1 MRKSKAELTAYILLR
16 GIVLIVLVFELASRQ
31 WFNVFLCCLSLVLFM
46 IPTIV
51 ERHLQLELPG
61 PLEIV
66 ILCFI
71 FSSAILGEI
80 AEFYLKIPGWDTLLH
95 TLNGFLM
102 AAIGFSLIDLLN
114 RSPRFHISLSPF
126 FVAFVAFCFSMTTGV
141 LWEFV
146 EYAIDRLFRFDMQ
159 KDYLVPVI
167 SSVTL
172 NPEGVNVP
180 IVLQD
185 IRSVT
190 VLYEEAGAAKELV
203 IPGGYLDIGLKD
215 TIKDLLVNCLGAVVF
230 SVIGVVYLRR
240 RGKGGFVRGFI
251 PRLMTRE
258 EMDQRQAKARQASDL
273 RRRQKKR
280 KGRRQ
285 YGE

>member
-1 MRKSKAELTAYILLR
+1 MPKSKAELTAYILLR
-16 GIVLIVLVFELASRQ
+16 GAVLVILVFELVSRQ
-31 WFNVFLCCLSLVLFM
+31 WFNVFLCALTLLLFM

-126 FVAFVAFCFSMTTGV
+126 FVAFVAFCFSMTTGI

-146 EYAIDRLFRFDMQ
+146 EYVVDHLFRADMQ
-159 KDYLVPVI
+159 KDFLVTAVA
-167 SSVTL
+167 SVDL

-180 IVLQD
+180 VVLRD
-185 IRSVT
+185 IQSTT
-190 VLYEEAGAAKELV
+190 VLWQDGDTLRETV
-203 IPGGYLDIGLKD
+203 ISGGYLDIGLMD
-215 TIKDLLVNCLGAVVF
+215 TMKDLLVNCVGAVVF
-230 SVIGVVYLRR
+230 SVIGVIYLRR
-240 RGKGGFVRGFI
+240 RGQGGFVGSLI
-251 PRLMTRE
+251 PKLRTRE
-258 EMDQRQAKARQASDL
+258 EVARRWAEERQAAEARRE
-273 RRRQKKR
+273 RRKK
-280 KGRRQ
+280 
-285 YGE
+285 

>member
-1 MRKSKAELTAYILLR
+1 MHKSKAELIAYILLR
-16 GIVLIVLVFELASRQ
+16 GAVVIILIFELVSRQ

-80 AEFYLKIPGWDTLLH
+80 GEFYLKIPGWDTLLH

-126 FVAFVAFCFSMTTGV
+126 FVAFVAFCFSMTTGI

-146 EYAIDRLFRFDMQ
+146 EYTIDHLFRFDMQ
-159 KDYLVPVI
+159 KDYLVSAI
-167 SSVTL
+167 SSVSL
-172 NPEGVNVP
+172 NPSGVNVP
-180 IVLQD
+180 VVLRG
-185 IRSVT
+185 IRSTT
-190 VLYEEAGAAKELV
+190 VLYEEAGALKELV
-203 IPGGYLDIGLKD
+203 IPGGYLDIGLVD
-215 TIKDLLVNCLGAVVF
+215 TMKDLLVNCLGAIIF
-230 SVIGVVYLRR
+230 SVIGVIYLHNRGRGRFARSLIPKLLTPEEAAKKMDPPRR
-240 RGKGGFVRGFI
+240 RVGKRG
-251 PRLMTRE
+251 
-258 EMDQRQAKARQASDL
+258 
-273 RRRQKKR
+273 KKG
-280 KGRRQ
+280 KK
-285 YGE
+285 

>member
-16 GIVLIVLVFELASRQ
+16 GIVLIVLIFELASRQ
-31 WFNVFLCCLSLVLFM
+31 WFNVFLCTLTLALFM

-126 FVAFVAFCFSMTTGV
+126 FVAFVAFCFSMTTGI

-146 EYAIDRLFRFDMQ
+146 EYAIDRLFHMDMQ
-159 KDYLVPVI
+159 KDALVSAVA
-167 SSVTL
+167 SVSL

-180 IVLQD
+180 LVLRD
-185 IRSVT
+185 IQSTTLFYAEDGVPR
-190 VLYEEAGAAKELV
+190 ELV
-203 IPGGYLDIGLKD
+203 ISGGYLDLGLRD
-215 TIKDLLVNCLGAVVF
+215 TMKDLLVNCLGALIF
-230 SVIGVVYLRR
+230 SVIGVIYIRHRGRGKFAVSFIPKLMTPEEFEEKKEVRRPLAALRR
-240 RGKGGFVRGFI
+240 WGRGK
-251 PRLMTRE
+251 
-258 EMDQRQAKARQASDL
+258 
-273 RRRQKKR
+273 
-280 KGRRQ
+280 
-285 YGE
+285 

>member
-1 MRKSKAELTAYILLR
+1 MRRSMARLITYFLLR
-16 GIVLIVLVFELASRQ
+16 GAVLVVLVIQLMSRH
-31 WFNVFLCCLSLVLFM
+31 WFNVFLCALTMLLFM

-51 ERHLQLELPG
+51 ERHLQLELPD

-80 AEFYLKIPGWDTLLH
+80 GEFYLKVPGWDTLLH

-146 EYAIDRLFRFDMQ
+146 EYTIDRVLHMDMQ
-159 KDYLVPVI
+159 KDYLLSTISTVDLNPSGANVPVLLRGI
-167 SSVTL
+167 RSSVIVWQDGETL
-172 NPEGVNVP
+172 RETVVN
-180 IVLQD
+180 
-185 IRSVT
+185 
-190 VLYEEAGAAKELV
+190 
-203 IPGGYLDIGLKD
+203 GGYLDIGLVD
-215 TIKDLLVNCLGAVVF
+215 TMKDLLVNCLGAIIF
-230 SVIGVVYLRR
+230 SVIGVIYIRR
-240 RGKGGFVRGFI
+240 RGKGSLANSFI
-251 PRLMTRE
+251 PKLMTPE
-258 EMDQRQAKARQASDL
+258 EAAQKAEADRQARDSL
-273 RRRQKKR
+273 RNRRI
-280 KGRRQ
+280 GRRKKD
-285 YGE
+285 

>member
-1 MRKSKAELTAYILLR
+1 MPKSQAELIAYILLR
-16 GIVLIVLVFELASRQ
+16 GAVLVILVFELVSRQ
-31 WFNVFLCCLSLVLFM
+31 WFNVFLCALTLLLFI

-126 FVAFVAFCFSMTTGV
+126 FVAFVAFCFSMTTGI

-146 EYAIDRLFRFDMQ
+146 EYAIDHLFRADMQ
-159 KDYLVPVI
+159 KDFLVNTVA
-167 SSVTL
+167 SVSL

-180 IVLQD
+180 VVLRD
-185 IRSVT
+185 IQTTT
-190 VLYEEAGAAKELV
+190 VLWQDGNTLRETV
-203 IPGGYLDIGLKD
+203 ISGGYLDIGLMD
-215 TIKDLLVNCLGAVVF
+215 TMKDLLVNCIGALVF
-230 SVIGVVYLRR
+230 SVIGVIYLRR
-240 RGKGGFVRGFI
+240 RGQGGFVGSLI
-251 PRLMTRE
+251 PKLRTRE
-258 EMDQRQAKARQASDL
+258 EVARRWAEERQAAEARRE
-273 RRRQKKR
+273 RRKK
-280 KGRRQ
+280 
-285 YGE
+285 

>member
-1 MRKSKAELTAYILLR
+1 MRESKAELAAYILLR
-16 GIVLIVLVFELASRQ
+16 GAVLVILVLELLSRQ
-31 WFNVFLCCLSLVLFM
+31 WFNVFLCFLTLLLFM
-46 IPTIV
+46 IPSIV
-51 ERHLQLELPG
+51 ERRLQLELPG

-80 AEFYLKIPGWDTLLH
+80 AEFYLKVPGWDTLLH

-126 FVAFVAFCFSMTTGV
+126 FVAFVAFCFSMTTGI

-146 EYAIDRLFRFDMQ
+146 EYAIDHLFHMDMQ
-159 KDYLVPVI
+159 KDFLV
-167 SSVTL
+167 SSVASVSL
-172 NPEGVNVP
+172 NPDGVNVP
-180 IVLQD
+180 VVLRD

-190 VLYEEAGAAKELV
+190 LVCEEAGALRETV
-203 IPGGYLDIGLKD
+203 IEGGYLDIGLRD
-215 TIKDLLVNCLGAVVF
+215 TMKDLLVNCLGALVF

-240 RGKGGFVRGFI
+240 RGKGRLAGSLIPKLLTEEEFAEKREDRRPLELLRG
-251 PRLMTRE
+251 R
-258 EMDQRQAKARQASDL
+258 
-273 RRRQKKR
+273 
-280 KGRRQ
+280 GRRK
-285 YGE
+285 

>member
-16 GIVLIVLVFELASRQ
+16 GIVLIVLIFELASRQ
-31 WFNVFLCCLSLVLFM
+31 WFNVFLCTLTLLLFM

-126 FVAFVAFCFSMTTGV
+126 FVAFVAFCFSMTTGI

-146 EYAIDRLFRFDMQ
+146 EYAIDRLFHMDMQ
-159 KDYLVPVI
+159 KDALVSAVA
-167 SSVTL
+167 SVSL

-180 IVLQD
+180 LVLRD
-185 IRSVT
+185 IQSTAVF
-190 VLYEEAGAAKELV
+190 YEEGGVPRELV
-203 IPGGYLDIGLKD
+203 ISGGYLDLGLRD
-215 TIKDLLVNCLGAVVF
+215 TMKDLLVNCVGAILF
-230 SVIGVVYLRR
+230 SVIGVVYLRHRGKGRLAGSLIPKLLTPEEAEEKKDDRRPLALLRR
-240 RGKGGFVRGFI
+240 RGK
-251 PRLMTRE
+251 
-258 EMDQRQAKARQASDL
+258 
-273 RRRQKKR
+273 
-280 KGRRQ
+280 KGDK
-285 YGE
+285 

>member
-1 MRKSKAELTAYILLR
+1 MPKSKAELIAYILLR
-16 GIVLIVLVFELASRQ
+16 GAVLVILVFELVSRQ
-31 WFNVFLCCLSLVLFM
+31 WFNVFLCALTLLLFM

-126 FVAFVAFCFSMTTGV
+126 FVAFVAFCFSMTTGI

-146 EYAIDRLFRFDMQ
+146 EYAIDHLFRADMQ
-159 KDYLVPVI
+159 KDLLVTAVA
-167 SSVTL
+167 SVNL

-180 IVLQD
+180 VVLRD
-185 IRSVT
+185 IQSTT
-190 VLYEEAGAAKELV
+190 VLWQDGNTLRETV
-203 IPGGYLDIGLKD
+203 ISGGYLDIGLMD
-215 TIKDLLVNCLGAVVF
+215 TMKDLLVNCIGALVF
-230 SVIGVVYLRR
+230 SVIGVIYLRR
-240 RGKGGFVRGFI
+240 RGKGGIVGSLI
-251 PRLMTRE
+251 PQLRTRE
-258 EMDQRQAKARQASDL
+258 EVAQRWEEDRQAAEA
-273 RRRQKKR
+273 RRRKR
-280 KGRRQ
+280 
-285 YGE
+285 

>member
-16 GIVLIVLVFELASRQ
+16 GIVLIVLIFELVSRQ
-31 WFNVFLCCLSLVLFM
+31 WFNVFLCTLTLVLFM

-126 FVAFVAFCFSMTTGV
+126 FVAFVAFCFSMTTGI

-146 EYAIDRLFRFDMQ
+146 EYAIDHLFRMDMQ
-159 KDYLVPVI
+159 KDFLVSSI

-180 IVLQD
+180 VVLRD
-185 IRSVT
+185 IQSTAVF
-190 VLYEEAGAAKELV
+190 YEEAGVLREMV
-203 IPGGYLDIGLKD
+203 IPGGYLDIGLVD
-215 TIKDLLVNCLGAVVF
+215 TMKDLLVNCVGAILF
-230 SVIGVVYLRR
+230 SVIGVVYLRHRGRGKFAVSFIPKLLTPEEAAEKKEDRRPLAALRR
-240 RGKGGFVRGFI
+240 RGKG
-251 PRLMTRE
+251 
-258 EMDQRQAKARQASDL
+258 K
-273 RRRQKKR
+273 
-280 KGRRQ
+280 
-285 YGE
+285 

>member
-1 MRKSKAELTAYILLR
+1 MRKSKAELIAYILLR
-16 GIVLIVLVFELASRQ
+16 GAVLVVLVLELLSRQ
-31 WFNVFLCCLSLVLFM
+31 WFNVFLCFLTLLLFM

-71 FSSAILGEI
+71 FSSAVLGEI
-80 AEFYLKIPGWDTLLH
+80 AEFYLKVPGWDTLLH

-126 FVAFVAFCFSMTTGV
+126 FVAFVAFCFSMTTGI

-146 EYAIDRLFRFDMQ
+146 EYAIDHLFHMDMQ
-159 KDYLVPVI
+159 KDFLVASI
-167 SSVTL
+167 SSVSL

-180 IVLQD
+180 VVLRD
-185 IRSVT
+185 IHSATLV
-190 VLYEEAGAAKELV
+190 YEEGGALRETV
-203 IPGGYLDIGLKD
+203 IEGGYLDIGLRD
-215 TIKDLLVNCLGAVVF
+215 TMKDLLVNCLGALVF
-230 SVIGVVYLRR
+230 SCIGVVYLRR
-240 RGKGGFVRGFI
+240 RGKGRLVGSLIPKLLTEEEFAEKREDRRPLEVLRG
-251 PRLMTRE
+251 RG
-258 EMDQRQAKARQASDL
+258 
-273 RRRQKKR
+273 KR
-280 KGRRQ
+280 K
-285 YGE
+285 

>member
-1 MRKSKAELTAYILLR
+1 MPKSKAELIAYILLR
-16 GIVLIVLVFELASRQ
+16 GAVLVILVFELVSRQ
-31 WFNVFLCCLSLVLFM
+31 WFNVFLCALTLLLFM

-126 FVAFVAFCFSMTTGV
+126 FVAFVAFCFSMTTGI

-146 EYAIDRLFRFDMQ
+146 EYAIDHLFRADMQ
-159 KDYLVPVI
+159 KDFLVSTVA
-167 SSVTL
+167 SVSL

-180 IVLQD
+180 EVLRD
-185 IRSVT
+185 IQTTT
-190 VLYEEAGAAKELV
+190 VLWQDGNTLRETV
-203 IPGGYLDIGLKD
+203 ISGGYLDIGLMD
-215 TIKDLLVNCLGAVVF
+215 TMKDLLVNCIGALVF
-230 SVIGVVYLRR
+230 SVIGVIYLRR
-240 RGKGGFVRGFI
+240 RGKGGFVGSLI
-251 PRLMTRE
+251 PQLRTRE
-258 EMDQRQAKARQASDL
+258 EVAQRWEEDRQAAEA
-273 RRRQKKR
+273 RRRKR
-280 KGRRQ
+280 
-285 YGE
+285 

>member
-1 MRKSKAELTAYILLR
+1 MPKSKAELIAYILLR
-16 GIVLIVLVFELASRQ
+16 GAVLVILVFELVSRQ
-31 WFNVFLCCLSLVLFM
+31 WFNAFLCALTLFLFM

-126 FVAFVAFCFSMTTGV
+126 FVAFVAFCFSMTTGI

-146 EYAIDRLFRFDMQ
+146 EYAIDHLFRADMQ
-159 KDYLVPVI
+159 KDFLVNTVA
-167 SSVTL
+167 SVSL
-172 NPEGVNVP
+172 NPDGVNVP
-180 IVLQD
+180 VVLRD
-185 IRSVT
+185 IQTTT
-190 VLYEEAGAAKELV
+190 VLWQD
-203 IPGGYLDIGLKD
+203 GYA
-215 TIKDLLVNCLGAVVF
+215 TVA
-230 SVIGVVYLRR
+230 VIGSTPAIE
-240 RGKGGFVRGFI
+240 GGTCC
-251 PRLMTRE
+251 LT
-258 EMDQRQAKARQASDL
+258 
-273 RRRQKKR
+273 
-280 KGRRQ
+280 
-285 YGE
+285 

>member
-1 MRKSKAELTAYILLR
+1 MPKSKAELVAYILLR
-16 GIVLIVLVFELASRQ
+16 GAVLVVLVLELLSRQ
-31 WFNVFLCCLSLVLFM
+31 WFNVFLCALTLLLFM

-80 AEFYLKIPGWDTLLH
+80 GEFYLKVPGWDTLLH

-126 FVAFVAFCFSMTTGV
+126 FVAFVAFCFSMTTGI

-146 EYAIDRLFRFDMQ
+146 EYAIDHLFRADMQ
-159 KDYLVPVI
+159 KDFLL
-167 SSVTL
+167 SSVASVNL
-172 NPEGVNVP
+172 NPAGVNVP
-180 IVLQD
+180 VVLRE
-185 IRSVT
+185 IESTT
-190 VLYEEAGAAKELV
+190 VLWRDGDALRQTV
-203 IPGGYLDIGLKD
+203 ISGGYLDIGLMD
-215 TIKDLLVNCLGAVVF
+215 TMKDLLVNCVGAIVF

-240 RGKGGFVRGFI
+240 RGTGGFAGSFI
-251 PRLMTRE
+251 PKFMTRE
-258 EMDQRQAKARQASDL
+258 EVDRRLEEGREASEARRK
-273 RRRQKKR
+273 RRKK
-280 KGRRQ
+280 K
-285 YGE
+285 